1 MLRLT
6 GQFEIK
12 DFVPCPVCNG
22 NGAVPQGP
30 TLCVR
35 MGING
40 SNWRG
45 PIYVPGEGC
54 PRPCPECEGKKVV
67 PRGTESA
74 ALARHVHGIDDEDTD
89 PEDSAERGND
99 GMY

>member
-6 GQFEIK
+6 GQFEPK
-12 DFVPCPVCNG
+12 DFVTCPVCDG
-22 NGAVPQGP
+22 SGTVPQGP

-54 PRPCPECEGKKVV
+54 PRPCPECEGKKIV
-67 PRGTESA
+67 PKGTEHS
-74 ALARHVHGIDDEDTD
+74 ALARHVDDEHSDD
-89 PEDSAERGND
+89 GHSNGPGDS
-99 GMY
+99 MY